1 MKFAKTLSVGLGLAV
16 ALVILAPAA
25 HAGVGNQAT
34 TLTFSRPVRI
44 PNHQILPA
52 GTYEFRVSNVMS
64 RQNTVR
70 IFNKNN
76 RIVATLV
83 TVPAY
88 KTKVRGETQ
97 LELAFRGAHQAP
109 VLLKWFY
116 PGAHYGHAFLYSEK
130 MEHQLRTEV
139 AKNIVTQDNSNEG

>member
-1 MKFAKTLSVGLGLAV
+1 MRFAKTLSVGLGLAV

-25 HAGVGNQAT
+25 HAGVGNQET

-44 PNHQILPA
+44 PDHKILPA
-52 GTYEFRVSNVMS
+52 GTYKFHVSNMMS

-70 IFNKNN
+70 IYNKNN
-76 RIVATLV
+76 RIIATLL

-88 KTKVRGETQ
+88 RNKERSGTQ
-97 LELAFRGAHQAP
+97 MEFAFRGAHQAP

-116 PGAHYGHAFLYSEK
+116 PGALYGHAFLYSQK
-130 MEHQLRTEV
+130 VEHQLRTAV
-139 AKNIVTQDNSNEG
+139 AKNIVTRDNSNEG